1 MCLFNYL
8 HAHLVGEVYSI
19 MNKCQELNPDPDDE
33 QISGIDILFIFYFT
47 YDLWYQYKR

>member
-1 MCLFNYL
+1 M
-8 HAHLVGEVYSI
+8 GEVYSI